1 MGVGLG
7 FAVLAALC
15 QGVFLLPTA
24 KMRAWKWEH
33 WWLAFSATGMILC
46 NWILAWV
53 LLPSP
58 LAIYSAVPRQEILTL
73 VCFGVAWG
81 VSAVMFGMGMDM
93 LGLTLGYPLMMGLNA
108 SVGTVIPLLWF
119 NGHAVLGT
127 SGAIILGGTAVAIAG
142 IAVCSIAGA
151 RKATAGQEKHSASRS
166 RFVTGLVVAVAS
178 GMLSC
183 LPNIGLAYAT
193 GTLARARELGASP
206 AFAADSVWLL
216 FFTCGGLVNVL
227 YCLWVTARNGNT
239 RALVEGPLAANW
251 FWGLLTGIFWIA
263 SFYLYGISTAR
274 MGSAGASV
282 AWPIFIAL
290 SIGVGVL
297 CGLGRGEW
305 KGASGKARM
314 LLWEGLALIALAV
327 VIIPL
332 GSRH

>member
-1 MGVGLG
+1 MTSGLG
-7 FAVLAALC
+7 FAILAALC
-15 QGVFLLPTA
+15 QGVFFLPTA
-24 KMRAWKWEH
+24 KMRDWKWEH
-33 WWLAFSATGMILC
+33 FWLAFAATGMILG
-46 NWILAWV
+46 NWILALI

-58 LAIYSAVPRQEILTL
+58 LAIYAAVPRQEIVTL

-93 LGLTLGYPLMMGLNA
+93 LGMTLGYPLMMGLNA

-119 NGHAVLGT
+119 NGHAVLGS

-142 IAVCSIAGA
+142 IAVCSVAGA
-151 RKATAGQEKHSASRS
+151 RKATAGREKHSASRS
-166 RFVTGLVVAVAS
+166 RFVTGLIVAIAS
-178 GMLSC
+178 GILSC

-193 GTLARARELGASP
+193 GTLHQARALGASP

-227 YCLWVTARNGNT
+227 YCLFLTVRNGNT
-239 RALVEGPLAANW
+239 RALVDARHAGNW
-251 FWGLLTGIFWIA
+251 FWGLLMGAFWIA

-274 MGSAGASV
+274 MGTAGASI

-297 CGLGRGEW
+297 CGFGKGEW
-305 KGASGKARM
+305 KGASSKARV

-332 GSRH
+332 GNRH

>member
-1 MGVGLG
+1 MGFG

-15 QGVFLLPTA
+15 QGVFLLPTS
-24 KMRAWKWEH
+24 KMHAWKWEH

-46 NWILAWV
+46 NWILA
-53 LLPSP
+53 LIMLPSP
-58 LAIYSAVPRQEILTL
+58 LAIYGAVPRQEILTL
-73 VCFGVAWG
+73 ICFGIVWG

-119 NGHAVLGT
+119 NGRAVLDT

-142 IAVCSIAGA
+142 IVVCSIAGA
-151 RKATAGQEKHSASRS
+151 RKATAGQDKHSGSRS
-166 RFVTGLVVAVAS
+166 RFLTGLIVAVAS

-216 FFTCGGLVNVL
+216 FFTCGGIVNVL
-227 YCLWVTARNGNT
+227 YCLFITVRNRNT
-239 RALVEGPLAANW
+239 RALLDVPLAANW
-251 FWGLLTGIFWIA
+251 LWGLLTGTFWIA

-274 MGSAGASV
+274 MGTAGASV

-297 CGLGRGEW
+297 CGLGKGEW
-305 KGASGKARM
+305 KGASRKAM
-314 LLWEGLALIALAV
+314 TLLWEGLALIAVAV

-332 GSRH
+332 GSRR